1 MPFANAKVVARPAA
15 ATAKKTATKVTKTI
29 EGLADVC
36 ALEACL
42 KAIEGILKIKKTHLR
57 RLRPS
62 G

>member
-15 ATAKKTATKVTKTI
+15 ATAKKTATEVTETI

-42 KAIEGILKIKKTHLR
+42 KAIEGTSRSKRTRLR